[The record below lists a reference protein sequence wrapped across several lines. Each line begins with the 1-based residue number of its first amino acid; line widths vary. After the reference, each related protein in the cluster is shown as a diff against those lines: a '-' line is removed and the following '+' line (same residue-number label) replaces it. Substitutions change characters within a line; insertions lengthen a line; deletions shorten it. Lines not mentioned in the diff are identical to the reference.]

1 MPYLL
6 LGTSHIAQQ
15 SIEEIKHAVQTFQPD
30 IIAVELDKERAQSL
44 LTNAETNIPL
54 AAIRS
59 IGVRGYLFA
68 KIAHTVQQK
77 LGKSIGIAPGSEM
90 KSALLLAKEHKLQA
104 ALIDQPIRITLKN
117 FSKTLTWRE
126 KGRFLLDIIRGL
138 TSPQKELEKSGLKD
152 LDLRKVP
159 QQEFIEKMIDH
170 LKERYPSI
178 YKVLIEDRN
187 HYMVKT
193 MLKILRNNPEKKMLV
208 IVGAGHLKGMKEL
221 LLKIDIIT

>member
-15 SIEEIKHAVQTFQPD
+15 SIDEITKAVKEFQPD
-30 IIAVELDKERAQSL
+30 IIAIELDKERAHSL

-54 AAIRS
+54 SAIRV

-90 KSALLLAKEHKLQA
+90 KAALTLAKEQKKDV

-126 KGRFLLDIIRGL
+126 KGR
-138 TSPQKELEKSGLKD
+138 
-152 LDLRKVP
+152 
-159 QQEFIEKMIDH
+159 
-170 LKERYPSI
+170 
-178 YKVLIEDRN
+178 
-187 HYMVKT
+187 
-193 MLKILRNNPEKKMLV
+193 
-208 IVGAGHLKGMKEL
+208 
-221 LLKIDIIT
+221 